1 MPGTHGPVDPV
12 VSDLMNEI
20 ARTLDRLF
28 EKRVHWA
35 LLVFPKGSA
44 RANYISNAE
53 RSSML
58 AALKELVARFEGTH
72 PEERV
77 NHPGTGEVQ

>member
-1 MPGTHGPVDPV
+1 MSTHGPVDPA
-12 VSDLMNEI
+12 VSALMNEI

-28 EKRVHWA
+28 EGRVHWA
-35 LLVFPKGSA
+35 LLVFPKGSD

-58 AALKELVARFEGTH
+58 AAMKELVARFERRHLEEH
-72 PEERV
+72 PDPR
-77 NHPGTGEVQ
+77 TKQ